1 MNNLVIYR
9 KYRPQKFSEVV
20 GQDHIIKTLA
30 SALKTGKVAHAYL
43 FAGPRGTGKTTVAR
57 ILAKAINCKD
67 DSSYEPCNKCESCL
81 EIMENRAMDLIE
93 IDAASNRGI
102 EEARELRERI
112 RFGPTHSK
120 YKVYVIDEAHQLT
133 KDAFNALL
141 KTLEEPPAHAIFILA
156 TTEPYKMLPTI
167 LSRVQRFD
175 FRKVSLIDIV
185 ERLGMIIKNEG
196 VRADEK
202 ALRIIAL
209 NSEGHMRDAES
220 MLGQVITFS
229 AYAPEGASV
238 DKSGLK
244 EIKVEDI
251 ENILGIVDI
260 NLAIKFID
268 LLAKKNSSE
277 ALSFIDKFVNQ
288 GYDLVQF
295 IESLINYSRKLMLL
309 RVSNDLSKLIKEELS
324 GEQLNTAIK
333 QSEEF
338 SLQEISKM
346 IEIFIN
352 ALYQMKR
359 SSFPQIEME
368 LAAVE
373 ICGR

>member
-1 MNNLVIYR
+1 MAELVIYR
-9 KYRPQKFSEVV
+9 KYRPQKFSEVI
-20 GQDHIIKTLA
+20 GQDHVIKTLT
-30 SALKTGKVAHAYL
+30 SALSSNKVAHAYL

-57 ILAKAINCKD
+57 LLAKAVNCQD
-67 DSSYEPCNKCESCL
+67 NSSFEPCNKCESCL

-102 EEARELRERI
+102 DEVRELKERI
-112 RFGPTHSK
+112 RFAPSHGK
-120 YKVYVIDEAHQLT
+120 YKVFVIDEAHQLT
-133 KDAFNALL
+133 KEAFNALL

-156 TTEPYKMLPTI
+156 TTEAHKMLPTI

-175 FRKVSLIDIV
+175 FKKLSLLNVIKKLEMVS
-185 ERLGMIIKNEG
+185 KKEG
-196 VRADEK
+196 VRISEK

-209 NSEGHMRDAES
+209 NSEGFMRDAES
-220 MLGQVITFS
+220 MLGQVIAFS
-229 AYAPEGASV
+229 G
-238 DKSGLK
+238 DK
-244 EIKVEDI
+244 EISVEDI

-277 ALSFIDKFVNQ
+277 ALGFIDKFVNQ

-309 RVSNDLSKLIKEELS
+309 RVDKDLSKLIKEEIS
-324 GEQLNTAIK
+324 AEQLNTALK

-338 SLQEISKM
+338 SLAEISKM
-346 IEIFIN
+346 IDILLET
-352 ALYQMKR
+352 LYKMKF
-359 SSFPQIEME
+359 SKFPQINVE

-373 ICGR
+373 ICGRV